1 MAQLKLKVSKS
12 GRINPQTKVMG
23 YTARVVTNGTAD
35 YNDIALDACR
45 NTTIHKAEAKVAF
58 ELCIEIVAEKLKQGY
73 IVDLGP
79 VGKLYPS
86 CTSTWV
92 ENADDLKLADI
103 TPSLYYRP
111 ATEIAEAVK
120 GATLRWAKATG
131 AGETDEETDG
141 TSGDSTGGT
150 SGGSGDGGLN
160 E

>member
-1 MAQLKLKVSKS
+1 MAQLKLKVAKS
-12 GRINPQTKVMG
+12 GLTNPQTKVMG
-23 YTARVVTNGTAD
+23 YIARVITNGTAD
-35 YNDIALDACR
+35 YEDIALDACR

-111 ATEIAEAVK
+111 ATEIAAAVK
-120 GATLRWAKATG
+120 GAVLQWSKATD
-131 AGETDEETDG
+131 ADEADKE
-141 TSGDSTGGT
+141 TGGT
-150 SGGSGDGGLN
+150 PGDSAGGAGGTDGELG

>member
-23 YTARVVTNGTAD
+23 YTARVITNGTAD
-35 YNDIALDACR
+35 YEDIALDACR

-111 ATEIAEAVK
+111 ATEIAAAVK
-120 GATLRWAKATG
+120 GAVLQWSKATD
-131 AGETDEETDG
+131 ADEADKE
-141 TSGDSTGGT
+141 TGGT
-150 SGGSGDGGLN
+150 PGDSAGGAGGTDGELG

>member
-1 MAQLKLKVSKS
+1 MAQLKLKVAKS
-12 GRINPQTKVMG
+12 GLTNPQTKVMG
-23 YTARVVTNGTAD
+23 YIARVITNGTAD
-35 YNDIALDACR
+35 YEDIALDACR

-111 ATEIAEAVK
+111 ATEIAAAVK
-120 GATLRWAKATG
+120 GAVLQWSKATD
-131 AGETDEETDG
+131 ADEADKETDG
-141 TSGDSTGGT
+141 TPGDSAGGAGGT
-150 SGGSGDGGLN
+150 DGELG

>member
-1 MAQLKLKVSKS
+1 MAQLKLKVAKS
-12 GRINPQTKVMG
+12 GLTNPQTKVMG
-23 YTARVVTNGTAD
+23 YIARVITNGTAD
-35 YNDIALDACR
+35 YEDIALDACR
-45 NTTIHKAEAKVAF
+45 NTTIHKAEAKIAF

-111 ATEIAEAVK
+111 ATEIAAAVK
-120 GATLRWAKATG
+120 GAVLQWSKATD
-131 AGETDEETDG
+131 ADEADKE
-141 TSGDSTGGT
+141 TGGT
-150 SGGSGDGGLN
+150 PGDSAGGAGGTDGELG